1 MTVEEYLSQY
11 GELKSRFTF
20 DRASFAALKAT
31 LTDADAPEIMDDP
44 VQTSPSKEA
53 PYARDLERLYYLRAK
68 IYLEKELLIR
78 LKTEILELAKPL
90 NPKEYALITM
100 RYLSCDK
107 WDKIIRTMQANR
119 ATVFRLHQAL
129 LQRLVLPENAINV
142 EEELQRFEEQQS
154 GC

>member
-1 MTVEEYLSQY
+1 MIENTIARLFESKGLGAVLPPITPVSGGLMHRMYRVNTA
-11 GELKSRFTF
+11 G
-20 DRASFAALKAT
+20 RA
-31 LTDADAPEIMDDP
+31 
-44 VQTSPSKEA
+44 
-53 PYARDLERLYYLRAK
+53 YAVK
-68 IYLEKELLIR
+68 H
-78 LKTEILELAKPL
+78 L

-107 WDKIIRTMQANR
+107 WDKIIKTMHANR

>member
-11 GELKSRFTF
+11 GDLKSRFNF

-53 PYARDLERLYYLRAK
+53 PYARDLERLYYLRAR
-68 IYLEKELLIR
+68 IYLERELLIR

-100 RYLSCDK
+100 RYIRCEK
-107 WDKIIRTMQANR
+107 WDNIIEAMHAKR
-119 ATVFRLHQAL
+119 ATVFRLNQAL
-129 LQRLVLPENAINV
+129 LQRLVLPENALNV
-142 EEELQRFEEQQS
+142 KEELERFDEQQS
-154 GC
+154 AC

>member
-11 GELKSRFTF
+11 GELKSRFSF
-20 DRASFAALKAT
+20 DRASFTALKAT

-53 PYARDLERLYYLRAK
+53 PYAKDLERLYFLRAK
-68 IYLEKELLIR
+68 IYLEKDLLIR
-78 LKTEILELAKPL
+78 LKTEILEMVKHL

-107 WDKIIRTMQANR
+107 WDKIIKTMQANR

-129 LQRLVLPENAINV
+129 LQRLVLPESAINV

>member
-11 GELKSRFTF
+11 GELKSRFSF

-53 PYARDLERLYYLRAK
+53 PYAKDLERLYCLRAK
-68 IYLEKELLIR
+68 IYLEKDLLIR
-78 LKTEILELAKPL
+78 LKTEILEMVKHL

-107 WDKIIRTMQANR
+107 WDKIIKTMQANR

-129 LQRLVLPENAINV
+129 LQRLVLPENAIYV